1 MWILWEVIAVIVN
14 LDIVETTAKQVAT
27 FDPQGYGGGG
37 GVQMPT
43 FPEVFLQFSQD
54 VFLLIST
61 CRFL

>member
-27 FDPQGYGGGG
+27 FDPQGYGGA
-37 GVQMPT
+37 QMPT

-54 VFLLIST
+54 DFLLIST